1 MSLLDQYDRDEQPV
15 VKRVLL
21 DLALQRVSTVH
32 IELYRT
38 GQKFTH
44 EYDIEREAVR
54 IWPVLRDAEDFLRE
68 AVGRGPASLFP
79 WNSGDFFDF
88 WQHGGDVR
96 ALKSMTEYVAQ
107 MPEWYRLVAEAEA
120 MPADYG
126 KVLTDSIPEWSF

>member
-1 MSLLDQYDRDEQPV
+1 MSLLDQYDKDERPI

-21 DLALQRVSTVH
+21 DLALQRVSRAH
-32 IELYRT
+32 IELFRA
-38 GQKFTH
+38 GQRFTH
-44 EYDIEREAVR
+44 EYDIERVAVH

-79 WNSGDFFDF
+79 WDSGDFLDF
-88 WQHGGDVR
+88 WQHGGDAH
-96 ALKSMTEYVAQ
+96 ALKSMTEYVAL

-126 KVLTDSIPEWSF
+126 QVLTDSIPRWSF